1 MEQVV
6 IKLTHK
12 CKETFKRLAAK
23 EGRPLSNWVRWQLV
37 IAAREKYGIELAEEN
52 DADAYKRNIEVE
64 AVRHWRYILRQQG
77 AH

>member
-52 DADAYKRNIEVE
+52 DADT
-64 AVRHWRYILRQQG
+64 
-77 AH
+77 